1 MFFQIRTIV
10 YLRKTGYELEAAQT
24 TFRLG
29 PRVGLGEDIAMM
41 EMKVVARGD
50 FVKWL
55 INIDP
60 DLLMTLQIVRRYHVK
75 VQSSGRFAVD
85 GGVA

>member
-1 MFFQIRTIV
+1 MFFQIRTIA

-41 EMKVVARGD
+41 EMYK
-50 FVKWL
+50 
-55 INIDP
+55 
-60 DLLMTLQIVRRYHVK
+60 LLPEVIL
-75 VQSSGRFAVD
+75 SSGL
-85 GGVA
+85 